1 MEEKNKNSLSYL
13 FKIFLVTLRI
23 GAFTFGG
30 GYAMIPLMQNEFVDK
45 NKWIDENEIVDVF
58 AVAPS
63 IPGVLAVNA
72 CVLIGN
78 KIAGLAGGLVAAFG
92 CILPPFVIMSVIQ
105 RIYLS
110 FFSNAIVLGALRGIK
125 AAVVAL
131 MISSV
136 VKLSKQSFKDFI
148 GVIIAVIVVGLSFL
162 PSITGYTVNAA
173 YIIIGAAVLGL
184 IIKGGRAA

>member
-92 CILPPFVIMSVIQ
+92 CILPPFLIMSVIQ

-110 FFSNAIVLGALRGIK
+110 FFSNAIV
-125 AAVVAL
+125 VA
-131 MISSV
+131 
-136 VKLSKQSFKDFI
+136 
-148 GVIIAVIVVGLSFL
+148 GPWPG
-162 PSITGYTVNAA
+162 
-173 YIIIGAAVLGL
+173 
-184 IIKGGRAA
+184 